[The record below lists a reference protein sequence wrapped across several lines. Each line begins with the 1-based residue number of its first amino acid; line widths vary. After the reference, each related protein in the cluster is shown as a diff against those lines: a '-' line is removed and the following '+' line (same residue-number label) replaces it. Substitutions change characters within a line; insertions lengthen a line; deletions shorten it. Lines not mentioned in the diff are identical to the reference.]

1 MSEPSNV
8 ATPSVP
14 RRPQLPDAMRMQ
26 RLFVRHGFNAILFLC
41 GICAWVFKLKGDG
54 SAEGGILPY
63 SPLQVLIPLL
73 GLLALMVLLMRS
85 GRQFPRL
92 LVARRSSAWFVGGIA
107 LIVLGAAL
115 HLRGGLPKETFMHMV
130 RWLLPVFF
138 LLFYALARQ
147 QGASPLALIIGL
159 AAGACMSAISVEAVR
174 ELGMNLPVASP
185 MAGRHS
191 GYLNHPNQYGILCST
206 TAPILLLL
214 YHSRRRVLSVLAVL
228 LLPVW
233 LICLYQNL
241 SKTNIPLFFLALILG
256 STALA
261 LKNPRKLLG
270 TFALVAGLAAF
281 VACTASLA
289 MDMIQTI
296 HPKAIQTLENAFL
309 NPTEAKSV
317 DQRGE
322 IWDTAIDFLK
332 DHPLAG
338 LGPGKSLDLLGIHHA
353 HNAPIQLYLDSGLAG
368 FIGLWC
374 VIIGVFLRAGELLK
388 AEFFS
393 REAITDERMLPL
405 LSSLAAI
412 TYILANMMSDSF
424 STATIPAFTYFTV
437 LAFSAASEP
446 APKPAVEASA
456 EPPRERRRLPGRR
469 RSRENRGPGFD
480 EE

>member
-1 MSEPSNV
+1 
-8 ATPSVP
+8 
-14 RRPQLPDAMRMQ
+14 
-26 RLFVRHGFNAILFLC
+26 
-41 GICAWVFKLKGDG
+41 
-54 SAEGGILPY
+54 
-63 SPLQVLIPLL
+63 
-73 GLLALMVLLMRS
+73 
-85 GRQFPRL
+85 
-92 LVARRSSAWFVGGIA
+92 
-107 LIVLGAAL
+107 
-115 HLRGGLPKETFMHMV
+115 
-130 RWLLPVFF
+130 
-138 LLFYALARQ
+138 
-147 QGASPLALIIGL
+147 
-159 AAGACMSAISVEAVR
+159 
-174 ELGMNLPVASP
+174 
-185 MAGRHS
+185 
-191 GYLNHPNQYGILCST
+191 
-206 TAPILLLL
+206 
-214 YHSRRRVLSVLAVL
+214 VLSVLAVL

-241 SKTNIPLFFLALILG
+241 SKTNIPLFFLALLLG

-270 TFALVAGLAAF
+270 TLALVAGLAVF

-289 MDMIQTI
+289 LDMIQTI
-296 HPKAIQTLENAFL
+296 HPKAVKTLENAFL

-374 VIIGVFLRAGELLK
+374 VILGVFLRAGELLK
-388 AEFFS
+388 AEFLS
-393 REAITDERMLPL
+393 RETITDERLLPL

-456 EPPRERRRLPGRR
+456 ELPRERRRLPGRR
-469 RSRENRGPGFD
+469 RSRENRGPELAGD
-480 EE
+480 